1 MSPALIPI
9 VGPKYINQEGGELI
23 NSLKFQKLTILL
35 KISWQK
41 NVNNNEW
48 KQ

>member
-9 VGPKYINQEGGELI
+9 IGPKFINQDGGELI
-23 NSLKFQKLTILL
+23 NNLNFQNLTILS